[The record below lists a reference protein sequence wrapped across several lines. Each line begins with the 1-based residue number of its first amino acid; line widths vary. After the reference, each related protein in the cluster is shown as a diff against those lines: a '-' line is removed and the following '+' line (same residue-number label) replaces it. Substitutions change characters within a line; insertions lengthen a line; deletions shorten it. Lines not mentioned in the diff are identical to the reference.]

1 MKAAITKGSIKLF
14 RLFGINIQLHFSW
27 WLVFALLSFNLSVS
41 FFPNLCAGKLTEG
54 FLATTVIPGCS
65 SLGMGSYWLMGII
78 AALFLFLSVLLHE
91 LSHSL
96 VAKLK
101 KIKVDSITL
110 FFFGGVAS
118 IHEDDL
124 KPSSEFLMAIAGP
137 LFSILLGLV
146 FFMINHFANNGIVT
160 AIMFYL
166 YLINFMLAGFNLIPG
181 FPLDGGRAFRAI
193 LHAYYKDLKK
203 ATRIAAAGGRFFG
216 IFLIIL
222 GILSFFG
229 GGWWL
234 VILGGFLYFMAGV
247 GYEQVVIREALIK
260 IPVKELLSKDFLP
273 VDAEMKFAD
282 FLKQQVNC
290 GEEIFLVKS
299 KNFSGILD
307 LKELNKISPGV
318 QKWIKVKQLAI
329 SLDKLSSLREND
341 TAYTAFKKFAEEKVN
356 LLPVY
361 KNSKLL
367 GFVTQ
372 KIVTQRL
379 VWSLKFGFDGRNN
392 KSITSKLP
400 KKSKNNKKQALS

>member
-14 RLFGINIQLHFSW
+14 RLFGINVQLHFSW
-27 WLVFALLSFNLSVS
+27 WFVFALLAFNLSVS

-54 FLATTVIPGCS
+54 FLATTAIPGCS
-65 SLGMGSYWLMGII
+65 SLSTGSYWVMGII

-101 KIKVDSITL
+101 KIKVESITL

-118 IHEDDL
+118 IHDDNL

-137 LFSILLGLV
+137 LFSIFLGLV
-146 FFMINHFANNGIVT
+146 FLAVNKFYINGIVT
-160 AIMFYL
+160 AITFYL

-234 VILGGFLYFMAGV
+234 VILGGFLYFIAGLS
-247 GYEQVVIREALIK
+247 YEQVVIREALIK
-260 IPVKELLSKDFLP
+260 ISVEEVLTKNLP
-273 VDAEMKFAD
+273 TVDSEMKFNAFLNKYAD
-282 FLKQQVNC
+282 C
-290 GEEIFLVKS
+290 TEEVFLVKGR
-299 KNFSGILD
+299 NFLGILD
-307 LKELNKISPGV
+307 LKEVNKISPTA
-318 QKWIKVKQLAI
+318 QKMIRIKQL
-329 SLDKLSSLREND
+329 SVPVEKRPNLRKTD
-341 TAYTAFKKFAEEKVN
+341 HAYAAFKKLAEEN
-356 LLPVY
+356 TNILPVY
-361 KNSKLL
+361 QNSKLI
-367 GFVTQ
+367 GFVTR
-372 KIVTQRL
+372 KRVMQRL
-379 VWSLKFGFDGRNN
+379 LWSLKFGFGG
-392 KSITSKLP
+392 
-400 KKSKNNKKQALS
+400 KKSKNNKK

>member
-1 MKAAITKGSIKLF
+1 MKAITKGSIKLF

-27 WLVFALLSFNLSVS
+27 WFVFALLAFNLSVS

-54 FLATTVIPGCS
+54 FLATAIIPGCA
-65 SLGMGSYWLMGII
+65 SLGTGSYWIMGIV

-96 VAKLK
+96 VAKLR
-101 KIKVDSITL
+101 KIKVESITL

-124 KPSSEFLMAIAGP
+124 KPGSEFLMAVAGP

-146 FFMINHFANNGIVT
+146 FFTINHFTSNGIVT
-160 AIMFYL
+160 AITFYL

-216 IFLIIL
+216 IFLIIV

-234 VILGGFLYFMAGV
+234 VILGGFLYFTAGLS
-247 GYEQVVIREALIK
+247 YEQVIIREALIK
-260 IPVKELLSKDFLP
+260 IPVKELLSKDFSL

-282 FLKQQVNC
+282 FLKRHVNC

-307 LKELNKISPGV
+307 LKELDKISLSA
-318 QKWIKVKQLAI
+318 QKWIKIKQLAI
-329 SLDKLSSLREND
+329 PVDKLSSLREND
-341 TAYTAFKKFAEEKVN
+341 TAFTAFKKFAEEKIN

-379 VWSLKFGFDGRNN
+379 VWSLKFGFDSRNN
-392 KSITSKLP
+392 KPITLKLP
-400 KKSKNNKKQALS
+400 KKRLCRKS